1 MDSKIQ
7 TKRLG
12 KARTQTKNSKDRRV
26 LPVALPRFFLPK
38 ESASYKKK
46 QSFKQMTT
54 RIHIPEKYTLEIRI
68 NGVLKSKVDF
78 QIVS

>member
-1 MDSKIQ
+1 M
-7 TKRLG
+7 
-12 KARTQTKNSKDRRV
+12 
-26 LPVALPRFFLPK
+26 PRFFLPK

-54 RIHIPEKYTLEIRI
+54 QIHIPEKYTLEIRI